1 MGCAS
6 SRTESRNVDLDD
18 YNTLDVAFVGG
29 DGRPMDEEVCPVD
42 KIFLNYSIERS
53 NLGDGYS
60 KEPEE
65 ILFVNKNVE
74 MNDQNEM

>member
-29 DGRPMDEEVCPVD
+29 DGRPMDDEVCPVD

-53 NLGDGYS
+53 NLARKARSATGTPKS
-60 KEPEE
+60 RR
-65 ILFVNKNVE
+65 NA
-74 MNDQNEM
+74 